1 MQRHRRSFTSFA
13 PKSGQRRATRSGTP
27 TSTNGRHGIAPITS
41 NPEGVPMRKFSVTR
55 ADVKR
60 ILIAGTIVAVLD
72 GTFAF
77 CAYVVVAGRYNFESL
92 LQYTAS
98 GLLGNDAFGHHG
110 LTGWLLA
117 ALGAT
122 LHFAISF
129 TVAAV
134 FFVALR
140 RFARTSERTVALGLL
155 YGAGVWMFNAGV
167 VLPGTGARHEPFFG
181 GWYIPFLVD
190 HALFVGLPIA
200 LVLARHAPR
209 LTMSRARRAPHLAAE
224 H

>member
-1 MQRHRRSFTSFA
+1 
-13 PKSGQRRATRSGTP
+13 
-27 TSTNGRHGIAPITS
+27 
-41 NPEGVPMRKFSVTR
+41 MRKFSVTR
-55 ADVKR
+55 ADLKR

-77 CAYVVVAGRYNFESL
+77 CAYVVVVGRYNFESL

-140 RFARTSERTVALGLL
+140 RFARKDDTAPLS
-155 YGAGVWMFNAGV
+155 
-167 VLPGTGARHEPFFG
+167 
-181 GWYIPFLVD
+181 
-190 HALFVGLPIA
+190 LPISLSCHRFSA
-200 LVLARHAPR
+200 VGTNLLP
-209 LTMSRARRAPHLAAE
+209 MWQAANCWSLYDMLMWRYSIRWCT
-224 H
+224 

>member
-1 MQRHRRSFTSFA
+1 
-13 PKSGQRRATRSGTP
+13 
-27 TSTNGRHGIAPITS
+27 
-41 NPEGVPMRKFSVTR
+41 MRKFSVTR
-55 ADVKR
+55 ADLKR

-110 LTGWLLA
+110 LTGWLIA

-155 YGAGVWMFNAGV
+155 YGAGVWMFNAGACF
-167 VLPGTGARHEPFFG
+167 PAQARATSRSSAAGTSHSSSITRCSWACRSHSC
-181 GWYIPFLVD
+181 L
-190 HALFVGLPIA
+190 
-200 LVLARHAPR
+200 LATPR
-209 LTMSRARRAPHLAAE
+209 G
-224 H
+224 